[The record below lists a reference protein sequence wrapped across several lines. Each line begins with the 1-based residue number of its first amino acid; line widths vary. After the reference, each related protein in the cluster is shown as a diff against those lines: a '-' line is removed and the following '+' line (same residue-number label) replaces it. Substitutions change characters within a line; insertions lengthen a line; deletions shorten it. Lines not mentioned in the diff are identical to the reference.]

1 MRAVLQRVTT
11 ARVRVAGALVA
22 EIGVGLLALV
32 GVEAG
37 DAAADA
43 AWLAGKIAGLRVF
56 ADAAGKMNHNLGAAG
71 GAVLAVSQF
80 TLLGDA
86 SRGHRPSFARA
97 ARPEAAQPLF
107 DHLVLTLRGHGCIVC
122 TGVFG
127 AHMEVELINDGP
139 VTIWLDSRAGGAG
152 GAISVA

>member
-1 MRAVLQRVTT
+1 MRAVLQRVTA

-22 EIGVGLLALV
+22 EIGAGLLALV
-32 GVEAG
+32 GVQAG
-37 DAAADA
+37 DAASDA
-43 AWLAGKIAGLRVF
+43 AWLAGKITGLRVF
-56 ADAAGKMNHNLGAAG
+56 ADAAGKMNHNLAAVG

-86 SRGHRPSFARA
+86 SRGHRPSFACA

-107 DHLVLTLRGHGCIVC
+107 DHLVVTLRQHGCAVC

-139 VTIWLDSRAGGAG
+139 VTIWLDSRA
-152 GAISVA
+152 V